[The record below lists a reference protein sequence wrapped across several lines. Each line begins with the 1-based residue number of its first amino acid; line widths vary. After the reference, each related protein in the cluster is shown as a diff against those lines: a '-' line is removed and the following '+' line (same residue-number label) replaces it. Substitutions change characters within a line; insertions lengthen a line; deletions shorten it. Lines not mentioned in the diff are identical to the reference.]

1 MLILSLAFV
10 EVQTCLICNLTLL
23 QVEFNWAMV
32 AAHNVG

>member
-1 MLILSLAFV
+1 MLILNLAFV
-10 EVQTCLICNLTLL
+10 EVQPSLVCNLTLL